1 MPESLVWL
9 IIQIKMGN
17 WDRLFVYMNNVE
29 LELMGLFATVVEQ
42 GSFTGAAEVLGM
54 PKSSVSQKI
63 SRLESQL
70 GVRLL
75 QRTTR
80 RLSLTPQGEVY
91 VEHCQSLLALA
102 RSANLAMARLRSA
115 PAGRVRI
122 TAPEATGTLL
132 LGRILAEFRALYPE
146 VVLELTLSDEQ
157 LDLVGEGYDLA
168 LRAAPLKDSSL
179 ICRRIGQVARHLV
192 AAPGYLASHGTPQ
205 QLPELGG
212 HACLV
217 HGALPVW
224 PLQEGGWRPQGACI
238 SNSLLA
244 LRELALH
251 EGGIALLP
259 DHVCR
264 EDLAAGRLLKV
275 LPAHPIPPNPFYLIY
290 PSREHLA
297 PALRSLMDFVA
308 ERLPFA

>member
-1 MPESLVWL
+1 
-9 IIQIKMGN
+9 
-17 WDRLFVYMNNVE
+17 MNNVD

-42 GSFTGAAEVLGM
+42 GSFTRAAELMGM

-63 SRLESQL
+63 SRLEAQL

-91 VEHCQSLLALA
+91 VEHCQGLLTLA

-115 PAGRVRI
+115 PVGRVRI

-179 ICRRIGQVARHLV
+179 ICRRIGQVPRHLV
-192 AAPGYLASHGTPQ
+192 AAPAYLAAHGMPQ
-205 QLPELGG
+205 QLSDLGRY
-212 HACLV
+212 ACLV
-217 HGALPVW
+217 HSALPLW

-244 LRELALH
+244 LRELAIN

-259 DHVCR
+259 HHVC
-264 EDLAAGRLLKV
+264 EGDLASGRLQKV
-275 LPAHPIPPNPFYLIY
+275 LPELAVPPNPFYLIY

-297 PALRSLMDFVA
+297 PALRTLMDFVA

>member
-1 MPESLVWL
+1 
-9 IIQIKMGN
+9 
-17 WDRLFVYMNNVE
+17 MNNVD

-42 GSFTGAAEVLGM
+42 GSFTRAAELLGM

-63 SRLESQL
+63 SRLEAQL

-91 VEHCQSLLALA
+91 VEHCQGLLTLA

-179 ICRRIGQVARHLV
+179 ICRRIGQVARYLV
-192 AAPGYLASHGTPQ
+192 AAPGYLAAHGMPQ
-205 QLPELGG
+205 QLSELGRY
-212 HACLV
+212 ACLV
-217 HGALPVW
+217 HSAMPVW

-244 LRELALH
+244 LRELAIN

-259 DHVCR
+259 HHVC
-264 EDLAAGRLLKV
+264 EGDLVAGRLHKL
-275 LPAHPIPPNPFYLIY
+275 LPDQPIPANPFYLIY

-297 PALRSLMDFVA
+297 PALRTLMDFVA

>member
-1 MPESLVWL
+1 
-9 IIQIKMGN
+9 
-17 WDRLFVYMNNVE
+17 MNNVE

-80 RLSLTPQGEVY
+80 RLSLTPQGELY
-91 VEHCQSLLALA
+91 VEHCRGLLTLA
-102 RSANLAMARLRSA
+102 RSANLAMARLRTA
-115 PAGRVRI
+115 PAGRVRV

-132 LGRILAEFRALYPE
+132 LGKILAEFRALYPE

-192 AAPGYLASHGTPQ
+192 AAPDYLGRHGEPQ
-205 QLPELGG
+205 QLSELGR

-217 HGALPVW
+217 HSALPVW
-224 PLQEGGWRPQGACI
+224 PLQEGGWRPRGACI

-244 LRELALH
+244 LRELALNG
-251 EGGIALLP
+251 GGIALLP
-259 DHVCR
+259 DHVCQ
-264 EDLAAGRLLKV
+264 EDLIGGGLQKV
-275 LPAHPIPPNPFYLIY
+275 LPNHPIPPNPFYLIY

-308 ERLPFA
+308 DRLPFA

>member
-1 MPESLVWL
+1 
-9 IIQIKMGN
+9 
-17 WDRLFVYMNNVE
+17 MNNVE

-63 SRLESQL
+63 SRLESRL

-91 VEHCQSLLALA
+91 VAHCQELLALA
-102 RSANLAMARLRSA
+102 RSANLAMARLRAA
-115 PAGRVRI
+115 PGGRVRI

-146 VVLELTLSDEQ
+146 VVLELTLCDEQ

-192 AAPGYLASHGTPQ
+192 ASPGYLADNGTPL
-205 QLPELGG
+205 QLSELAG

-217 HGALPVW
+217 HGSLPC
-224 PLQEGGWRPQGACI
+224 GHCRRGAGA
-238 SNSLLA
+238 S
-244 LRELALH
+244 R
-251 EGGIALLP
+251 GLP
-259 DHVCR
+259 
-264 EDLAAGRLLKV
+264 EQQPAGAAGAGT
-275 LPAHPIPPNPFYLIY
+275 P
-290 PSREHLA
+290 
-297 PALRSLMDFVA
+297 
-308 ERLPFA
+308 

>member
-1 MPESLVWL
+1 
-9 IIQIKMGN
+9 
-17 WDRLFVYMNNVE
+17 MNNVE

-42 GSFTGAAEVLGM
+42 GSFTGAAELLGM

-91 VEHCQSLLALA
+91 VEQCRALLALA
-102 RSANLAMARLRSA
+102 RSANLAMARLRAA

-146 VVLELTLSDEQ
+146 VVLELTLCDEQ

-179 ICRRIGQVARHLV
+179 ICRRIGQVPRHLV
-192 AAPGYLASHGTPQ
+192 AAPAYLAAYGMPQ
-205 QLPELGG
+205 QLSELGRY
-212 HACLV
+212 ACLV
-217 HGALPVW
+217 HTSLPVW

-244 LRELALH
+244 LRELAIN

-259 DHVCR
+259 HHVC
-264 EDLAAGRLLKV
+264 EGDLASGRLQKV
-275 LPAHPIPPNPFYLIY
+275 LPELAVPSNPFYLIY

>member
-1 MPESLVWL
+1 
-9 IIQIKMGN
+9 
-17 WDRLFVYMNNVE
+17 MNNVD

-42 GSFTGAAEVLGM
+42 GSFTRAAELMGM

-63 SRLESQL
+63 SRLEAQL

-91 VEHCQSLLALA
+91 VEHCQGLLTLA

-179 ICRRIGQVARHLV
+179 ICRRIGQVPRYLV
-192 AAPGYLASHGTPQ
+192 AAPAYLAAHGMPQ
-205 QLPELGG
+205 QLSDLGRY
-212 HACLV
+212 ACLV
-217 HGALPVW
+217 HSALPLW

-244 LRELALH
+244 LRELAIN

-259 DHVCR
+259 HHVC
-264 EDLAAGRLLKV
+264 EGDLASGRLQKV
-275 LPAHPIPPNPFYLIY
+275 LPELAVPPNPFYLIY

-297 PALRSLMDFVA
+297 PALRTLMDFVA

>member
-1 MPESLVWL
+1 
-9 IIQIKMGN
+9 
-17 WDRLFVYMNNVE
+17 
-29 LELMGLFATVVEQ
+29 MGLFATVVEQ
-42 GSFTGAAEVLGM
+42 GSFTGAAELLGM

-91 VEHCQSLLALA
+91 VEQCRALLALA
-102 RSANLAMARLRSA
+102 RSANLAMARLRAA

-146 VVLELTLSDEQ
+146 VVLELTLCDEQ

-179 ICRRIGQVARHLV
+179 ICRRIGQVPRHLV
-192 AAPGYLASHGTPQ
+192 AAPAYLAAYGMPQ
-205 QLPELGG
+205 QLSELGRY
-212 HACLV
+212 ACLV
-217 HGALPVW
+217 HTSLPVW

-244 LRELALH
+244 LRELAIN

-259 DHVCR
+259 HHVC
-264 EDLAAGRLLKV
+264 EGDLASGRLQKV
-275 LPAHPIPPNPFYLIY
+275 LPELAVPPNPFYLIY

>member
-1 MPESLVWL
+1 
-9 IIQIKMGN
+9 
-17 WDRLFVYMNNVE
+17 MNNVD

-63 SRLESQL
+63 SRLETQL

-80 RLSLTPQGEVY
+80 RLSLTPQGEIY
-91 VEHCQSLLALA
+91 VEQCQALLALA
-102 RSANLAMARLRSA
+102 RSANLAMARLRAA

-146 VVLELTLSDEQ
+146 VVLELTLCDEQ

-179 ICRRIGQVARHLV
+179 ICRRIGQVPRHLV
-192 AAPGYLASHGTPQ
+192 AAPGYLATHGAPQ
-205 QLPELGG
+205 QLSELGL
-212 HACLV
+212 HPCLV
-217 HGALPVW
+217 HSALPVW

-244 LRELALH
+244 LRELAL
-251 EGGIALLP
+251 
-259 DHVCR
+259 
-264 EDLAAGRLLKV
+264 
-275 LPAHPIPPNPFYLIY
+275 
-290 PSREHLA
+290 
-297 PALRSLMDFVA
+297 
-308 ERLPFA
+308 

>member
-1 MPESLVWL
+1 
-9 IIQIKMGN
+9 
-17 WDRLFVYMNNVE
+17 
-29 LELMGLFATVVEQ
+29 MGLFATVVEQ
-42 GSFTGAAEVLGM
+42 GSFTRAAELLGM

-80 RLSLTPQGEVY
+80 RLSLTPQGEIY
-91 VEHCQSLLALA
+91 VEHCRGLLTLA

-132 LGRILAEFRALYPE
+132 LGPILAEFRALYPE

-179 ICRRIGQVARHLV
+179 ICRRIGEVARYLV
-192 AAPGYLASHGTPQ
+192 ASPGYLARHGMPQ
-205 QLPELGG
+205 RQAELA
-212 HACLV
+212 HHVCLV
-217 HGALPVW
+217 HTALPVW
-224 PLQEGGWRPQGACI
+224 PLQEGGWRPQGACA

-251 EGGIALLP
+251 DGGIALLP
-259 DHVCR
+259 QHVC
-264 EDLAAGRLLKV
+264 ESGLASGKLQKI
-275 LPAHPIPPNPFYLIY
+275 LPMIPIPTNPFYLIY

>member
-1 MPESLVWL
+1 
-9 IIQIKMGN
+9 
-17 WDRLFVYMNNVE
+17 
-29 LELMGLFATVVEQ
+29 MGLFATVVEQ
-42 GSFTGAAEVLGM
+42 GSFTRAAELLGM

-63 SRLESQL
+63 SRLEAQL

-80 RLSLTPQGEVY
+80 KLSLTPQGELY
-91 VEHCQSLLALA
+91 VEHCQGLLVLA

-132 LGRILAEFRALYPE
+132 LGKILAEFRALYPE

-157 LDLVGEGYDLA
+157 EDLVGEGYDLA

-192 AAPGYLASHGTPQ
+192 AAPAYLAAHGMPQ
-205 QLPELGG
+205 QLSELGRY
-212 HACLV
+212 ACLV
-217 HGALPVW
+217 HSAMPVW
-224 PLQEGGWRPQGACI
+224 PLQEGGWRPQGACV

-244 LRELALH
+244 LREMALH
-251 EGGIALLP
+251 DGGIALLP
-259 DHVCR
+259 HHVCAG
-264 EDLAAGRLLKV
+264 DLAAGRLQKV
-275 LPAHPIPPNPFYLIY
+275 LPDQPIPANPFYLIY

-297 PALRSLMDFVA
+297 PALRTLMDFVA

>member
-1 MPESLVWL
+1 
-9 IIQIKMGN
+9 
-17 WDRLFVYMNNVE
+17 MNNVE

-42 GSFTGAAEVLGM
+42 GSFTGAAELLGM

-91 VEHCQSLLALA
+91 VEQCRALLALA
-102 RSANLAMARLRSA
+102 RSANLAMARLRAA

-146 VVLELTLSDEQ
+146 VVLELTLCDEQ

-179 ICRRIGQVARHLV
+179 ICRRIGQVPRHLV
-192 AAPGYLASHGTPQ
+192 AAPAYLAAHGMPQ
-205 QLPELGG
+205 QLSELGRY
-212 HACLV
+212 ACLV
-217 HGALPVW
+217 HTSLPVW

-244 LRELALH
+244 LRELSIN

-259 DHVCR
+259 HHVC
-264 EDLAAGRLLKV
+264 EGDLASGRLQKV
-275 LPAHPIPPNPFYLIY
+275 LPELAVPPNPFYLIY

>member
-1 MPESLVWL
+1 
-9 IIQIKMGN
+9 
-17 WDRLFVYMNNVE
+17 MNNVE

-42 GSFTGAAEVLGM
+42 GSFTRAAELLGM

-80 RLSLTPQGEVY
+80 RLSLTPQGEIY
-91 VEHCQSLLALA
+91 VEHCRGLLTLA
-102 RSANLAMARLRSA
+102 RSANLTMARLRSA

-132 LGRILAEFRALYPE
+132 LGPILAEFRALYPE

-179 ICRRIGQVARHLV
+179 ICRRIGEVARYLV
-192 AAPGYLASHGTPQ
+192 ASPGYLARHGMPQ
-205 QLPELGG
+205 RLAELA
-212 HACLV
+212 HHVCLV
-217 HGALPVW
+217 HTALPVW
-224 PLQEGGWRPQGACI
+224 PLKEGGWRPQGACV

-251 EGGIALLP
+251 DGGIALLP
-259 DHVCR
+259 QHVC
-264 EDLAAGRLLKV
+264 ESGLASGKLQKI
-275 LPAHPIPPNPFYLIY
+275 LPMIPIPTNPFYLIY

>member
-1 MPESLVWL
+1 
-9 IIQIKMGN
+9 
-17 WDRLFVYMNNVE
+17 MNNVD

-42 GSFTGAAEVLGM
+42 GSFTGAAEALGM

-63 SRLESQL
+63 SRLETQL

-80 RLSLTPQGEVY
+80 RLSLTPQGEIY
-91 VEHCQSLLALA
+91 VEQCQALLALA
-102 RSANLAMARLRSA
+102 RSANLAMARLRAA

-146 VVLELTLSDEQ
+146 VVLELTLCDDQ

-179 ICRRIGQVARHLV
+179 ICRRIGQVPRHLV
-192 AAPGYLASHGTPQ
+192 AAPGYLAAHGAPQ
-205 QLPELGG
+205 LGL
-212 HACLV
+212 HPCLV
-217 HGALPVW
+217 HSALPVW

-259 DHVCR
+259 HHVCQ
-264 EDLAAGRLLKV
+264 EDLATGRLQKL
-275 LPAHPIPPNPFYLIY
+275 LPDHPIPPNPFYLIY

>member
-1 MPESLVWL
+1 
-9 IIQIKMGN
+9 
-17 WDRLFVYMNNVE
+17 MNNVE

-42 GSFTGAAEVLGM
+42 GSFTRAAELLGM

-80 RLSLTPQGEVY
+80 RLSLTPQGEIY
-91 VEHCQSLLALA
+91 VEHCRGLLTLA

-132 LGRILAEFRALYPE
+132 LGPILAEFRALYPE

-179 ICRRIGQVARHLV
+179 ICRRIGEVARYLV
-192 AAPGYLASHGTPQ
+192 ASPGYLARHGMPQ
-205 QLPELGG
+205 RLAELA
-212 HACLV
+212 HHVCLV
-217 HGALPVW
+217 HTALPVW
-224 PLQEGGWRPQGACI
+224 PLQEGGWRPQGACA

-251 EGGIALLP
+251 DGGIALLP
-259 DHVCR
+259 QHVC
-264 EDLAAGRLLKV
+264 ESGLASGKLQKI
-275 LPAHPIPPNPFYLIY
+275 LPMIPIPTNPFYLIY

-297 PALRSLMDFVA
+297 PALRGLMDFVA

>member
-1 MPESLVWL
+1 
-9 IIQIKMGN
+9 
-17 WDRLFVYMNNVE
+17 MNNVE

-42 GSFTGAAEVLGM
+42 GSFTRAAELLGM

-80 RLSLTPQGEVY
+80 RLSLTPQGEIY
-91 VEHCQSLLALA
+91 VEHCRGLLTLA

-132 LGRILAEFRALYPE
+132 LGPILAEFRALYPE

-179 ICRRIGQVARHLV
+179 ICRRIGEVARYLV
-192 AAPGYLASHGTPQ
+192 ASPGYLARHGMPQ
-205 QLPELGG
+205 RQAELA
-212 HACLV
+212 HHVCLV
-217 HGALPVW
+217 HTALPVW
-224 PLQEGGWRPQGACI
+224 PLQEGGWRPQGACA

-251 EGGIALLP
+251 DGGIALLP
-259 DHVCR
+259 QHVC
-264 EDLAAGRLLKV
+264 ESGLASGKLQKI
-275 LPAHPIPPNPFYLIY
+275 LPMIPIPTNPFYLIY

>member
-1 MPESLVWL
+1 
-9 IIQIKMGN
+9 
-17 WDRLFVYMNNVE
+17 MNNVE

-42 GSFTGAAEVLGM
+42 GSFTRAAELLGM

-80 RLSLTPQGEVY
+80 RLSLTPQGEIY
-91 VEHCQSLLALA
+91 VEHCRGLLTMA

-132 LGRILAEFRALYPE
+132 LGPILAEFRALYPE

-179 ICRRIGQVARHLV
+179 ICRRIGEVARYLV
-192 AAPGYLASHGTPQ
+192 ASPGYLARHGMPQ
-205 QLPELGG
+205 RLAELA
-212 HACLV
+212 HHVCLV
-217 HGALPVW
+217 HTALPVW
-224 PLQEGGWRPQGACI
+224 PLQEGGWRPQGACA

-251 EGGIALLP
+251 DGGVALLP
-259 DHVCR
+259 QHVC
-264 EDLAAGRLLKV
+264 ESGLASGKLQKI
-275 LPAHPIPPNPFYLIY
+275 LPMIPIPTNPFYLIY

>member
-1 MPESLVWL
+1 
-9 IIQIKMGN
+9 
-17 WDRLFVYMNNVE
+17 MNNVD

-42 GSFTGAAEVLGM
+42 GSFTRAAELMGM

-63 SRLESQL
+63 SRLEAQL

-91 VEHCQSLLALA
+91 VEHCQGLLTLA

-179 ICRRIGQVARHLV
+179 ICRRIGQVPRHLV
-192 AAPGYLASHGTPQ
+192 AAPAYLAAHGMPQ
-205 QLPELGG
+205 QLSDLGRY
-212 HACLV
+212 ACLV
-217 HGALPVW
+217 HSALPVW

-244 LRELALH
+244 LRELAIN

-259 DHVCR
+259 HHVC
-264 EDLAAGRLLKV
+264 EGDLASGRLQKV
-275 LPAHPIPPNPFYLIY
+275 LPELAVPPNPFYLIY

-297 PALRSLMDFVA
+297 PALRTLMDFVA

>member
-1 MPESLVWL
+1 
-9 IIQIKMGN
+9 
-17 WDRLFVYMNNVE
+17 MNNVE

-42 GSFTGAAEVLGM
+42 GSFTRAAELLGM

-80 RLSLTPQGEVY
+80 RLSLTPQGEIY
-91 VEHCQSLLALA
+91 VEHCCGLLTLA

-132 LGRILAEFRALYPE
+132 LGPILAEFRALYPE
-146 VVLELTLSDEQ
+146 VVLELTLSDDQ

-179 ICRRIGQVARHLV
+179 ICRRIGEVARYLV
-192 AAPGYLASHGTPQ
+192 ASPGYLARHGMPQ
-205 QLPELGG
+205 RLAELA
-212 HACLV
+212 HHVCLV
-217 HGALPVW
+217 HTALPVW
-224 PLQEGGWRPQGACI
+224 PLQEGGWRPQGACV

-251 EGGIALLP
+251 DGGIALLP
-259 DHVCR
+259 QHVC
-264 EDLAAGRLLKV
+264 ESGLASGKLQKI
-275 LPAHPIPPNPFYLIY
+275 LPMIPIPTNPFYLIY

>member
-1 MPESLVWL
+1 
-9 IIQIKMGN
+9 
-17 WDRLFVYMNNVE
+17 MNNVD

-42 GSFTGAAEVLGM
+42 GSFTRAAELMGM

-63 SRLESQL
+63 SRLEAQL

-91 VEHCQSLLALA
+91 VEHCQGLLMLA
-102 RSANLAMARLRSA
+102 RSANLAMARLRLA

-179 ICRRIGQVARHLV
+179 ICRRIGQVPRHLV
-192 AAPGYLASHGTPQ
+192 AAPAYLAAHGMPQ
-205 QLPELGG
+205 QLSDLGRY
-212 HACLV
+212 ACLV
-217 HGALPVW
+217 HSALPLW

-244 LRELALH
+244 LRELAIN

-259 DHVCR
+259 HHVC
-264 EDLAAGRLLKV
+264 EGDLVSGRLQKV
-275 LPAHPIPPNPFYLIY
+275 LPELAVPPNPFYLIY

-297 PALRSLMDFVA
+297 PALRTLMDFVA

>member
-1 MPESLVWL
+1 
-9 IIQIKMGN
+9 
-17 WDRLFVYMNNVE
+17 MNNVD

-42 GSFTGAAEVLGM
+42 GSFTRAAELMGM

-63 SRLESQL
+63 SRLEAQL

-80 RLSLTPQGEVY
+80 RLSLTPQGEIY
-91 VEHCQSLLALA
+91 VEHCQGLLTLA

-132 LGRILAEFRALYPE
+132 LGRILAAFRALYPE

-179 ICRRIGQVARHLV
+179 ICRRIGQVPRHLV
-192 AAPGYLASHGTPQ
+192 AAPAYLAAHGMPQ
-205 QLPELGG
+205 QLSDLGRY
-212 HACLV
+212 ACLV
-217 HGALPVW
+217 HSALPLW

-244 LRELALH
+244 LRELAIN

-259 DHVCR
+259 HHVC
-264 EDLAAGRLLKV
+264 EGDLASGRLQKV
-275 LPAHPIPPNPFYLIY
+275 LPELAVPPNPFYLIY

-297 PALRSLMDFVA
+297 PALRTLMDFVA

>member
-1 MPESLVWL
+1 
-9 IIQIKMGN
+9 
-17 WDRLFVYMNNVE
+17 MNNVE

-42 GSFTGAAEVLGM
+42 GSFTRAAELLGM

-80 RLSLTPQGEVY
+80 RLSLTPQGEIY
-91 VEHCQSLLALA
+91 VEHCRGLLTLA

-132 LGRILAEFRALYPE
+132 LGPILAEFRALYPE

-179 ICRRIGQVARHLV
+179 ICRRIGEVARYLV
-192 AAPGYLASHGTPQ
+192 ASPGYLARHGMPQ
-205 QLPELGG
+205 RLAELA
-212 HACLV
+212 HHVCLV
-217 HGALPVW
+217 HTALPVW
-224 PLQEGGWRPQGACI
+224 PLQEGGWRPQGACV

-251 EGGIALLP
+251 DGGIALLP
-259 DHVCR
+259 QHVC
-264 EDLAAGRLLKV
+264 ESGLASGKLQKI
-275 LPAHPIPPNPFYLIY
+275 LPMIPIPTNPFYLIY

>member
-1 MPESLVWL
+1 
-9 IIQIKMGN
+9 
-17 WDRLFVYMNNVE
+17 MNNVD

-42 GSFTGAAEVLGM
+42 GSFTRAAELLGM

-63 SRLESQL
+63 SRLEAQL

-80 RLSLTPQGEVY
+80 KLSLTPQGELY
-91 VEHCQSLLALA
+91 VEHCQGLLALA

-132 LGRILAEFRALYPE
+132 LGKILAEFRALYPE

-157 LDLVGEGYDLA
+157 EDLVGEGYDLA

-192 AAPGYLASHGTPQ
+192 AAPAYLAAHGMPQ
-205 QLPELGG
+205 QLSELGRY
-212 HACLV
+212 ACLV
-217 HGALPVW
+217 HSAMPVW
-224 PLQEGGWRPQGACI
+224 PLQEGGWRPQGACV

-244 LRELALH
+244 LREMAIH
-251 EGGIALLP
+251 DGGIALLP
-259 DHVCR
+259 HHVCAG
-264 EDLAAGRLLKV
+264 DLAAGRLQKV
-275 LPAHPIPPNPFYLIY
+275 LPDQPIPANPFYLIY

-297 PALRSLMDFVA
+297 PALRTLMDFVA

>member
-1 MPESLVWL
+1 
-9 IIQIKMGN
+9 
-17 WDRLFVYMNNVE
+17 MNNVE

-42 GSFTGAAEVLGM
+42 GSFTGAAELLGM

-91 VEHCQSLLALA
+91 VEQCRALLALA
-102 RSANLAMARLRSA
+102 RSANLAMARLRAA

-146 VVLELTLSDEQ
+146 VVLELTLCDEQ

-179 ICRRIGQVARHLV
+179 ICRRIGQVPRHLV
-192 AAPGYLASHGTPQ
+192 AAPAYLAAHGMPQ
-205 QLPELGG
+205 QLSELGRY
-212 HACLV
+212 ACLV
-217 HGALPVW
+217 HTSLPVW
-224 PLQEGGWRPQGACI
+224 PLQEGGWRPQGACL

-244 LRELALH
+244 LRELAIN

-259 DHVCR
+259 HHVC
-264 EDLAAGRLLKV
+264 EGDLASGRLQKV
-275 LPAHPIPPNPFYLIY
+275 LPELAVPPNPFYLIY

>member
-1 MPESLVWL
+1 
-9 IIQIKMGN
+9 
-17 WDRLFVYMNNVE
+17 MNNVD

-42 GSFTGAAEVLGM
+42 GSFTRAAELMGM

-63 SRLESQL
+63 SRLEALL

-91 VEHCQSLLALA
+91 VEYCQGLLMLA

-179 ICRRIGQVARHLV
+179 ICRRIGQVPRHLV
-192 AAPGYLASHGTPQ
+192 AAPAYLAAHGMPQ
-205 QLPELGG
+205 QLSDLGRY
-212 HACLV
+212 ACLV
-217 HGALPVW
+217 HSALPLW

-244 LRELALH
+244 LRELAIN

-259 DHVCR
+259 HHVC
-264 EDLAAGRLLKV
+264 EGDLASGRLQKV
-275 LPAHPIPPNPFYLIY
+275 LPELAVPPNPFYLIY

-297 PALRSLMDFVA
+297 PALRTLMDFVA

>member
-1 MPESLVWL
+1 
-9 IIQIKMGN
+9 
-17 WDRLFVYMNNVE
+17 
-29 LELMGLFATVVEQ
+29 VEQ
-42 GSFTGAAEVLGM
+42 GSFTGAAEALGM
-54 PKSSVSQKI
+54 PKSSVSQQI
-63 SRLESQL
+63 SRLENQL

-80 RLSLTPQGEVY
+80 RLSLTPQGEIS
-91 VEHCQSLLALA
+91 VEQCQALLALA

-146 VVLELTLSDEQ
+146 VVLELTLCDDQ

-179 ICRRIGQVARHLV
+179 ICRRIGQVPRNLV
-192 AAPGYLASHGTPQ
+192 AAPGYLAAHGAPQ
-205 QLPELGG
+205 QLSELGL
-212 HACLV
+212 HPCLV
-217 HGALPVW
+217 HSALPVW

-259 DHVCR
+259 HHVCQ
-264 EDLAAGRLLKV
+264 EDLATGRLQKL
-275 LPAHPIPPNPFYLIY
+275 LPDHPIPPNPFYLIY

>member
-1 MPESLVWL
+1 
-9 IIQIKMGN
+9 
-17 WDRLFVYMNNVE
+17 MNNVD

-42 GSFTGAAEVLGM
+42 GSFTRAAELLGM

-63 SRLESQL
+63 SRLEAQL

-80 RLSLTPQGEVY
+80 RLSLTPQGELY
-91 VEHCQSLLALA
+91 VEHCQGLLALA

-192 AAPGYLASHGTPQ
+192 AAPAYLAAHGMPQ
-205 QLPELGG
+205 QLSELGRY
-212 HACLV
+212 ACLV
-217 HGALPVW
+217 HSAMPVW
-224 PLQEGGWRPQGACI
+224 PLQEGGWRPQGACV

-244 LRELALH
+244 LREMALND
-251 EGGIALLP
+251 GGIALLP
-259 DHVCR
+259 HHVC
-264 EDLAAGRLLKV
+264 EGDLASGRLQKV
-275 LPAHPIPPNPFYLIY
+275 LPDQPIPANPFYLIY

-297 PALRSLMDFVA
+297 PALRTLMDFVA

>member
-1 MPESLVWL
+1 
-9 IIQIKMGN
+9 
-17 WDRLFVYMNNVE
+17 MNNVD

-42 GSFTGAAEVLGM
+42 GSFTRAAELMGM

-63 SRLESQL
+63 SRLEAQL

-91 VEHCQSLLALA
+91 VEHCQGLLTLA

-179 ICRRIGQVARHLV
+179 ICRRIGQVPRHLV
-192 AAPGYLASHGTPQ
+192 AAPAYLAAHGMPQ
-205 QLPELGG
+205 QLSDLGRY
-212 HACLV
+212 ACLV
-217 HGALPVW
+217 HSALPLW

-244 LRELALH
+244 LRELAIN

-259 DHVCR
+259 HHVC
-264 EDLAAGRLLKV
+264 EGDLASGRLQKV
-275 LPAHPIPPNPFYLIY
+275 LPEVAVPPNPFYLIY

-297 PALRSLMDFVA
+297 PALRTLMDFVA

>member
-1 MPESLVWL
+1 
-9 IIQIKMGN
+9 
-17 WDRLFVYMNNVE
+17 
-29 LELMGLFATVVEQ
+29 MGLFATVVEQ
-42 GSFTGAAEVLGM
+42 GSFTGAAELLGM

-91 VEHCQSLLALA
+91 VEQCRALLALA
-102 RSANLAMARLRSA
+102 RSANLAMARLRAA

-146 VVLELTLSDEQ
+146 VVLELTLCDEQ

-179 ICRRIGQVARHLV
+179 ICRRIGQVPRYLV
-192 AAPGYLASHGTPQ
+192 AAPAYLAAHGMPQ
-205 QLPELGG
+205 QLSELGRY
-212 HACLV
+212 ACLV
-217 HGALPVW
+217 HTSLPVW

-244 LRELALH
+244 LRELAIN

-259 DHVCR
+259 HHVC
-264 EDLAAGRLLKV
+264 EGDLASGRLQKV
-275 LPAHPIPPNPFYLIY
+275 LPELAVPPNPFYLIY

>member
-1 MPESLVWL
+1 
-9 IIQIKMGN
+9 
-17 WDRLFVYMNNVE
+17 
-29 LELMGLFATVVEQ
+29 
-42 GSFTGAAEVLGM
+42 
-54 PKSSVSQKI
+54 
-63 SRLESQL
+63 
-70 GVRLL
+70 
-75 QRTTR
+75 
-80 RLSLTPQGEVY
+80 
-91 VEHCQSLLALA
+91 
-102 RSANLAMARLRSA
+102 A

-146 VVLELTLSDEQ
+146 VVLELTLCDEQ

-179 ICRRIGQVARHLV
+179 ICRRIGQVPRHLV
-192 AAPGYLASHGTPQ
+192 AAPAYLAAHGMPQ
-205 QLPELGG
+205 QLSELGRY
-212 HACLV
+212 ACLV
-217 HGALPVW
+217 HTSLPVW

-244 LRELALH
+244 LRELAIN

-259 DHVCR
+259 HHVC
-264 EDLAAGRLLKV
+264 EGDLASGRLQRV
-275 LPAHPIPPNPFYLIY
+275 LPELAVPPNPFYLIY

>member
-1 MPESLVWL
+1 
-9 IIQIKMGN
+9 
-17 WDRLFVYMNNVE
+17 MNNVE

-42 GSFTGAAEVLGM
+42 GSFTGAAELLGM

-91 VEHCQSLLALA
+91 VEQCRALLALA
-102 RSANLAMARLRSA
+102 RSANLAMARLRAA

-146 VVLELTLSDEQ
+146 VVLELTLCDEQ

-179 ICRRIGQVARHLV
+179 ICRRIGQVPRHLV
-192 AAPGYLASHGTPQ
+192 AAPAYLAAHGPPQ
-205 QLPELGG
+205 QLSELGRY
-212 HACLV
+212 ACLV
-217 HGALPVW
+217 HTSLPVW
-224 PLQEGGWRPQGACI
+224 PLQEGGWRPQGACL

-244 LRELALH
+244 LRELAIN

-259 DHVCR
+259 HHVC
-264 EDLAAGRLLKV
+264 EGDLASGRLQKV
-275 LPAHPIPPNPFYLIY
+275 LPELAVPPNPFYLIY

>member
-1 MPESLVWL
+1 
-9 IIQIKMGN
+9 
-17 WDRLFVYMNNVE
+17 MNNVD

-42 GSFTGAAEVLGM
+42 GSFTRAAELLGM

-63 SRLESQL
+63 SRLEAQL

-80 RLSLTPQGEVY
+80 KLSLTPQGELY
-91 VEHCQSLLALA
+91 VEHCQGLLVLA

-132 LGRILAEFRALYPE
+132 LGKILAEFRALYPE

-157 LDLVGEGYDLA
+157 EDLVGEGYDLA

-192 AAPGYLASHGTPQ
+192 AAPAYLAAHGMPQ
-205 QLPELGG
+205 QLSELGRY
-212 HACLV
+212 ACLV
-217 HGALPVW
+217 HSAMPVW
-224 PLQEGGWRPQGACI
+224 PLQEGGWRPQGACV

-244 LRELALH
+244 LREMAIH
-251 EGGIALLP
+251 DGGIALLP
-259 DHVCR
+259 HHVCAG
-264 EDLAAGRLLKV
+264 DLAAGRLQKV
-275 LPAHPIPPNPFYLIY
+275 LPDQPIPANPFYLIY

-297 PALRSLMDFVA
+297 PALRTLMDFVA